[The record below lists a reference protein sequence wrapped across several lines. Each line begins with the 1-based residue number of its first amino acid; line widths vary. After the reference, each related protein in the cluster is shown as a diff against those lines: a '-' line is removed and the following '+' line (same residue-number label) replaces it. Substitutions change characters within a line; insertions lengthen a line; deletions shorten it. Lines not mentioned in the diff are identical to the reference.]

1 MMEKF
6 KINDYFIDPKNKIV
20 KKIIYKSDNVI
31 AFMLNI
37 NKGEVLPAHT
47 HLSSTLL
54 LQVLEGKAMVTIDGN
69 QTPLNVGEIM
79 KVEGQESMQV
89 KNVGDDV
96 LRVYVTISPIGMDG
110 FAEDADI

>member
-1 MMEKF
+1 MEKF
-6 KINDYFIDPKNKIV
+6 NIKDYFITPKNKLV
-20 KKIIYKSDNVI
+20 KKMIYKSENVI

-37 NKGEVLPAHT
+37 NQGEVLPAHT

-54 LQVLEGKAMVTIDGN
+54 LQVLDGEAMVTVDGN
-69 QTPLNVGEIM
+69 QTPLTLGEIM
-79 KVEGQESMQV
+79 VIEGQESMQV
-89 KNVGDDV
+89 KNVGEDI